1 MLKNKI
7 KGIFI
12 TLQGETISSKYVS
25 LLCNVKESRVIKI
38 MQKLEDEDFI
48 K

>member
-1 MLKNKI
+1 MLRNKI
-7 KGIFI
+7 KGLFLTLSKETLSSEFI
-12 TLQGETISSKYVS
+12 AYI
-25 LLCNVKESRVIKI
+25 CNVKESRVIKI